1 MKVGFYHTGP
11 PSPYAAAMVASVR
24 RVMPDV
30 DVAQL
35 PAPDGP
41 IARAVLEAYAS
52 VEGEWLFV
60 DTDVILQ
67 EDVRSIF
74 DQPFDVAVATREGTF
89 RPGEDG
95 SKFMTRMP
103 FNKGVVFSRSQPFWR
118 AALDRIT
125 EMKPAAQG
133 WMGDQ
138 QAMCDVI
145 ASGAFRVVTL
155 PNRYN
160 YPPQFRGEPVAD
172 KAALHFKGPRKPWM
186 LERRAA

>member
-1 MKVGFYHTGP
+1 MTVGFYHAGP

-30 DVAQL
+30 HVVQL
-35 PAPDGP
+35 PASNGP

-52 VEGEWLFV
+52 VSGEWLFV

-67 EDVRSIF
+67 EDVRPVF
-74 DQPFDVAVATREGTF
+74 DQPFDVAVATRAGTF
-89 RPGEDG
+89 REGEDG
-95 SKFMTRMP
+95 SKFMARMP
-103 FNKGVVFSRSQPFWR
+103 FNKGVVFSRSQAFWV
-118 AALDRIT
+118 AALERMAG
-125 EMKPAAQG
+125 MKPAAQA

-145 ASGAFRVVTL
+145 ASGAFHVLTL
-155 PNRYN
+155 PNRFN
-160 YPPQFRGEPVAD
+160 YPPKFRGEPVAD